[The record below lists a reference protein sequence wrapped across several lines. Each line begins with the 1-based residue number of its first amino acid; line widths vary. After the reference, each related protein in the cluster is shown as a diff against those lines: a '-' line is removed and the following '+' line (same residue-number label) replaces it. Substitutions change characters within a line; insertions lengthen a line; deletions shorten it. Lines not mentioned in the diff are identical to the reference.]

1 MKARGWRVFAT
12 ARRHD
17 DLARLRHEGLEAL
30 HLDYADEGSIE
41 AALDAVLE
49 ATGGRLEALFN
60 NGGFAQPGAI
70 EDLSMAAMREQFEAN
85 FFGWH
90 ALARRVIP
98 VMRAQRSGRIVQN
111 TSVLGLVALGFR
123 GAYNATKFAVEGYTD
138 TLRIELEGTGIK
150 VATIAPGP
158 IRSRMTE
165 NATAAM
171 KRHIDIE
178 RSVHRDY
185 YLRRLKQLEA
195 GGNRSAKLGP
205 EAVLKALVHACESR
219 NPRLRYYVTSQTSV
233 AATLRRLLPDRALH
247 ALMTRTT
254 G

>member
-70 EDLSMAAMREQFEAN
+70 EDVTTAAMREQFEAN

-98 VMRAQRSGRIVQN
+98 VMRAQRFGRIVQN

-123 GAYNATKFAVEGYTD
+123 GAYNATKFAMEGYTD

-158 IRSRMTE
+158 IRSRLTE

-185 YLRRLKQLEA
+185 YRRRLKQLEG
-195 GGNRSAKLGP
+195 GGNRSAQLGP
-205 EAVLKALVHACESR
+205 EAVLKALIHACESR
-219 NPRLRYYVTSQTSV
+219 NPRPRYYVTSQTSV

-247 ALMTRTT
+247 ALMTRAT